1 MQLDVQW
8 FVATLMAN
16 ELISADDAKMLNQ
29 ALGGEPDLMTYAQ
42 EFLARMTEGLSEEER
57 ELEEPVILEYVID
70 GEGDYLEEIVDEDEY
85 DEIYGIYF
93 GEEGYEA

>member
-1 MQLDVQW
+1 MEQSKIDRI
-8 FVATLMAN
+8 N
-16 ELISADDAKMLNQ
+16 EL
-29 ALGGEPDLMTYAQ
+29 
-42 EFLARMTEGLSEEER
+42 ARKQKAEGLTEEER

-93 GEEGYEA
+93 GEGYEA

>member
-1 MQLDVQW
+1 
-8 FVATLMAN
+8 
-16 ELISADDAKMLNQ
+16 
-29 ALGGEPDLMTYAQ
+29 MTQ
-42 EFLARMTEGLSEEER
+42 EKIDRINALARKAKAEGLSEEER